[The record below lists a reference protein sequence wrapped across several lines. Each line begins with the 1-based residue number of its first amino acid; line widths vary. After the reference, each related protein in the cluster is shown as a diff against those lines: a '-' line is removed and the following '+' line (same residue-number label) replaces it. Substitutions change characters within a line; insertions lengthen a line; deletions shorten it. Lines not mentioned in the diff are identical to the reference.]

1 MPLPP
6 VETVNAI
13 LSELRVPEL
22 PYPVG
27 KPSADQVT
35 DWQPLLAACW
45 AAQDDRRVSDVVRGT
60 ETTWS
65 VQQVNAAYLADRI
78 MDVFLRSSGLHPT
91 LLQRLA
97 RLRFLLAWRLG
108 GRSNPG
114 FDPQLIQWLDSFADW
129 RGWSDSGGRSS
140 RALLDQLDELKLQV
154 EACFDH
160 GDLGPLAAFSLRWH
174 EDAARRQQHSER
186 LHQRLAE
193 TEQGAARQRRAEHTA
208 RAAVGRSLEGRSL
221 PRAVSRFLLDHWQPL
236 LRQIAWR
243 EGTLG
248 ENWRHAM
255 RLLEWIVWTGDP
267 ELSDQNRERLY
278 QVGEQLVDRIAD
290 VWQRVYSE
298 APGHELTAG
307 LEAVVV
313 DKLRGGSPETQRADR
328 GRDRLDYDLR
338 WLTPADV
345 QPEILASVQ
354 GQWFVEGEGHD
365 EQRRFLLA
373 LLEESGEVLWTNG
386 YGVRMGVMPWE
397 QFDASLK
404 RGDIRPLPALTGFGA
419 VAEDTLK
426 ALLKVVESQRLTRQ
440 RAAQAA
446 RDRAEKLR
454 QDQEAARLEAE
465 EQRRL
470 AAELEAS
477 RLAEEK
483 QRQEKAAAVLLA
495 EDLRRRELKAIEQ
508 VDGLKLGGWIA
519 LTRQSGTDEAA
530 EFRLKLAVRIN
541 ASRKLV
547 FVDRLGL
554 NRTELQVSEL
564 VTEIVTGRA
573 RMLGGTAEFDET
585 LSRVVGRIRVGR

>member
-6 VETVNAI
+6 VETVDAI

-27 KPSADQVT
+27 KPSAEQVT

-45 AAQDDRRVSDVVRGT
+45 SAQDDRRVSDVVRGVD
-60 ETTWS
+60 TTWS

-108 GRSNPG
+108 GTDNPG
-114 FDPQLIQWLDSFADW
+114 FDPQLVKWLDSFADW
-129 RGWSDSGGRSS
+129 RGWSDSGGRSA
-140 RALLDQLDELKLQV
+140 RALLDQLDELNVQV
-154 EACFDH
+154 ATCFAK
-160 GDLGPLAAFSLRWH
+160 GNLRPLAEFSLHWH
-174 EDAARRQQHSER
+174 EEAARRQQHSQR

-193 TEQGAARQRRAEHTA
+193 TEQGAALQRRAEHTA

-221 PRAVSRFLLDHWQPL
+221 PREITRFLLDHWQPL

-243 EGTLG
+243 EGASG
-248 ENWRHAM
+248 ENWRHGM

-267 ELSDQNRERLY
+267 ELSGQNRERLY

-290 VWQRVYSE
+290 VWQRVHGN

-313 DKLRGGSPETQRADR
+313 EKLRGGSPETQRADR
-328 GRDRLDYDLR
+328 GRDRLDYDTR
-338 WLTPADV
+338 WLTPAEV
-345 QPEILASVQ
+345 QPDILASVK

-365 EQRRFLLA
+365 EQRRFLLT

-386 YGVRMGVMPWE
+386 YGVRMGVLPWE
-397 QFDASLK
+397 QFYASLK
-404 RGDIRPLPALTGFGA
+404 AGRIRPLPPLTGFGT

-426 ALLKVVESQRLTRQ
+426 ALLKVVESQRVKRQ
-440 RAAQAA
+440 HAAQAA

-454 QDQEAARLEAE
+454 QDREAARQEAE
-465 EQRRL
+465 AQRRQ
-470 AAELEAS
+470 AAEVEA
-477 RLAEEK
+477 RRQAEEK
-483 QRQEKAAAVLLA
+483 QRKDDEAAALHA
-495 EDLRRRELKAIEQ
+495 EDLRRREQQATEQ
-508 VDGLKLGGWIA
+508 VDSLKLGGWIA
-519 LTRQSGTDEAA
+519 LTRENSTGESA
-530 EFRLKLAVRIN
+530 EQRLKLAVRIN

-554 NRTELQVSEL
+554 NRTELQVSAL
-564 VTEIVTGRA
+564 VAEVVAGRA
-573 RMLGGTAEFDET
+573 RMLGGSAEFDET